1 MGKDKL
7 IRNLLN
13 AYNIKYTILLYDII
27 TYSPIEDIIGLLCGK
42 FGLSKILA
50 LVIIAFVV

>member
-27 TYSPIEDIIGLLCGK
+27 TYSPIEDIISLLCGK

-50 LVIIAFVV
+50 LVIIAFVI

>member
-50 LVIIAFVV
+50 LVIIAFVI